1 MYSDVGFEP
10 RNIGDVDVVYHEGV
24 FHLFHLVLPNHD
36 YIAHATSEDG
46 LNWRRVENALFIGH
60 PGSWDDDAL
69 WTMNVSADPDRPGS
83 WRMFYTGLSRRERGR
98 VQRVGLA
105 VSEDLIHWKKVDE
118 GVRMGPRS
126 LARDESVTDPNSQY
140 PIDVSEGGE
149 TFYESSLD
157 EGRRWVSFRDPLF
170 FRDGDR
176 RYLLVSGRVKYGPVI
191 RRGCVAMLEEVE
203 RDRWE
208 FRPPLYHPRR
218 YDDVEVPGLFKLGG
232 HYFLLG
238 SIREDVKVRYWYADG
253 LKGPWRNYFDNVLLP
268 QGNYAARTCVYPM
281 EAQEVDSKGNVIGT
295 GTTSGDVCD
304 LDGCGRLV
312 FNFYFTG
319 GSPAASKYGQ
329 ARNLM
334 PPPKRL
340 VVHPDGRLMLRSFDG
355 FDKVVRRT
363 LHAGDLAPLRPIA
376 GNPDSNV
383 GSNDLDCW
391 FGSDAGFETFLLQ
404 GVHRDFRLRGRL
416 NMQGRG
422 KCGLVFR
429 LDEQSTSGYYLSLDL
444 QKGLAQLRSWK
455 NMYVG
460 AEEPIAGH
468 GDLGASHGA
477 GGADELA
484 MGGPTMPDDGLGEHA
499 FNFHAIQNANFLTDR
514 RGPWD
519 FQLLAYGRYLE
530 FSIDGYVRLTLVDDT
545 FRDGRL
551 GFYAETA
558 QLRVEDLT
566 LDHLK
571 APHDEAPALTS

>member
-10 RNIGDVDVVYHEGV
+10 RNIGDVDVVYHDGT

-36 YIAHATSEDG
+36 YIAHAVSTDG
-46 LNWRRVENALFIGH
+46 LNWRRVKNALFIGE
-60 PGSWDDDAL
+60 PGEWDDDAL
-69 WTMNVSADPDRPGS
+69 WTMNVSGDPDKPGS

-105 VSEDLIHWKKVDE
+105 VSDDLIHWSKV
-118 GVRMGPRS
+118 
-126 LARDESVTDPNSQY
+126 NSGNY
-140 PIDVSEGGE
+140 PIEVARGGE
-149 TFYESSLD
+149 TFYESSLR

-170 FRDGDR
+170 FCDGEK

-191 RRGCVAMLEEVE
+191 RRGCVAMIEEVE
-203 RDRWE
+203 RDKWE

-238 SIREDVKVRYWYADG
+238 SIREDVKVRYWYADS

-268 QGNYAARTCVYPM
+268 QGNYAARTCVYPLEGQELAA
-281 EAQEVDSKGNVIGT
+281 EAGEKPIPEHGSN
-295 GTTSGDVCD
+295 DVCD

-319 GSPAASKYGQ
+319 TSPAASKYGQ

-340 VVHPDGRLMLRSFDG
+340 AVHPDGRLMLKSFDG
-355 FDKVVRRT
+355 FDKAVRRT
-363 LHAGDLAPLRPIA
+363 LHASDLAPLRPIA
-376 GNPDSNV
+376 GNPDSRV

-404 GVHRDFRLRGRL
+404 GQHSDFRLRGRL
-416 NMQGRG
+416 SMQGRG

-429 LDEQSTSGYYLSLDL
+429 IDEPTTSGYYVSLDL

-455 NMYVG
+455 SMAAAHEEEAHDPVQALPLPGPPVG
-460 AEEPIAGH
+460 
-468 GDLGASHGA
+468 
-477 GGADELA
+477 
-484 MGGPTMPDDGLGEHA
+484 PDDGLGEHA
-499 FNFHAIQNANFLTDR
+499 FRFNSIQNANFLTNR
-514 RGPWD
+514 QGPWD
-519 FQLLAYGRYLE
+519 VELLAYGRYIEL
-530 FSIDGYVRLTLVDDT
+530 SVDGYVRLTLIDDT

-558 QLRVEDLT
+558 QIRFDDLS
-566 LDHLK
+566 LDLLYP
-571 APHDEAPALTS
+571 PHDEAAALTE